1 MATTT
6 TTSTVERTELMRVLP
21 GLLLAM
27 LLAQLDAMI
36 VSTALPTIVADL
48 GGVNQLSWVVT
59 AYTLAT
65 LASTPLYG
73 KWGDLYGRKW
83 VLVFAIGVFLLGSV
97 LCGLAQSIGQ
107 LIAFRA
113 LQGLG
118 AGGLLV
124 GVISIIGQLATP
136 RERGKFQSFIA
147 ALGAVAMIGGPLLG
161 GFLTD
166 AASWRWA
173 FLINIPIGA
182 VALLIVVTRLSHA
195 GSKVEH
201 KIDYLGALVIA
212 SLAVVI
218 VLVTSWGGVDY
229 AWGSPQII
237 GLAIAG
243 VVLLAVMIAVERKA
257 AEPVLPLGLFK
268 IRNFTVAQI
277 LTFLVGFAMY
287 SLIAFLPLYQQAAHG
302 FSATSSGLLLLPMLG
317 ASLVTTMYSGK
328 LLTKTDNHRA
338 ILVGGGALFGGGLLL
353 MLLVDQNTS
362 SLLFTLYMIVFG
374 LGLGVLFQ
382 VTVVTAQ
389 NSVEGANMGVASST
403 VTFAR
408 SIGGSF
414 GVALFGAVFTGRLL
428 DGLAERLP
436 AADFA
441 ALRGSAGKLDPDSM
455 RALSDPV
462 RQGYVASVAEA
473 THSLFVWAAPFGVL
487 AFLIAFL
494 VRAGKPSE

>member
-6 TTSTVERTELMRVLP
+6 TTSTAERTELMRVLP

-36 VSTALPTIVADL
+36 VSTALPTIVAEL

-73 KWGDLYGRKW
+73 KLGDLYSRKW
-83 VLVFAIGVFLLGSV
+83 TLVFAISVFLLGSV
-97 LCGLAQSIGQ
+97 LSGLAQSIGQ

-113 LQGLG
+113 LQGIG

-124 GVISIIGQLATP
+124 GVISIIGRLATP
-136 RERGKFQSFIA
+136 RERGRFQSFIA

-166 AASWRWA
+166 VASWRWA
-173 FLINIPIGA
+173 FLINVPIGA
-182 VALLIVVTRLSHA
+182 VALFIVLTRLSHA
-195 GSKVEH
+195 GNKVEH
-201 KIDYLGALVIA
+201 RIDYLGALVIA

-268 IRNFTVAQI
+268 VRNFTVAQI

-302 FSATSSGLLLLPMLG
+302 YSATSSGLLLLPMLG

-328 LLTKTDNHRA
+328 LLTKTDNHRT

-362 SLLFTLYMIVFG
+362 PFLFTAYMIVFG

-389 NSVEGANMGVASST
+389 NSVDRATMGVASST
-403 VTFAR
+403 VTFSR

-428 DGLAERLP
+428 DGLAKRLP
-436 AADFA
+436 ADEYAE
-441 ALRGSAGKLDPDSM
+441 LRGSAGKLDPDNM
-455 RALSDPV
+455 RALSAPV
-462 RQGYVASVAEA
+462 HRDYVVSVADA
-473 THSLFVWAAPFGVL
+473 THNLFLWAAPFGVL
-487 AFLIAFL
+487 AFLIAFF
-494 VRAGKPSE
+494 VRAGKPAE